1 MLLPDQIE
9 DIANKLDSGAITL
22 LPTES
27 LWGLSCDAYNT
38 EAIAKISTLKQRKEG
53 HPYVLLVSSI
63 EMLNMYIEMM
73 HPRVETLLSLH
84 RKPLTL
90 IHIGRNLPDHLM
102 TQDDT
107 VAIRVTQNPICM
119 GIIDLLQRPIVST
132 SANIS
137 GQDVPIYFNEID
149 KVIRD
154 GVDFIPTYPGTVIN
168 RKLDMASVIASYD
181 SDGELDF
188 IRL

>member
-9 DIANKLDSGAITL
+9 DIANKLNEGLITL

-38 EAIAKISTLKQRKEG
+38 ESIAKISQLKDRKEG

-63 EMLNMYIEMM
+63 EMLNTYIELM

-90 IHIGRNLPDHLM
+90 IHTAKNLPDHLI

-107 VAIRVTQNPICM
+107 VAIRVTQNPICK
-119 GIIDLLQRPIVST
+119 GIIEVLERPIVST
-132 SANIS
+132 SANVS

-149 KVIRD
+149 QIIKD
-154 GVDFIPTYPGTVIN
+154 GVDFIPTYPNTVIN
-168 RKLDMASVIASYD
+168 RKLEMASVIASYD